1 MNTKSIIVANLFLMS
16 FMLFGCYKDKSDK
29 LYPTI
34 GVCDT
39 TTVSYAST
47 IAPILSKNC
56 LDAGCH
62 TAANPNGA
70 IQLNDYAN
78 TILTVPNNK
87 LINALRWT
95 AGGSR
100 NMPASGKI
108 NDCDINK
115 VQAWINRGAKNN

>member
-1 MNTKSIIVANLFLMS
+1 MKKIFLYSSALSVLFL
-16 FMLFGCYKDKSDK
+16 LLNGCYKDKADK
-29 LYPTI
+29 LYPSVA
-34 GVCDT
+34 GCDT
-39 TTVSYAST
+39 TAISYASD
-47 IAPILSKNC
+47 IVPILSKNC

-62 TAANPNGA
+62 TAANPSGA

-78 TILTVPNNK
+78 TVLTVPNNR
-87 LINALRWT
+87 LINALKWT
-95 AGGSR
+95 AGGSK